1 MPPKPADLKRI
12 ITNDGIEPIIKAIKK
27 LGTRVAFRGFTVKKE
42 KLETIINLGS
52 PDYWKIEDE
61 DIINELNKG
70 RTIDQI
76 NKRTDKRRDAEAQ
89 KKPVLELYEKRLKEI
104 PKKVNYPDKQL
115 GDKIEKGK
123 KGVETLIIPPR
134 LTLKDRTSI
143 VKVRRPGGGMDTDGN
158 KWDSLPVV
166 IPEQT
171 FIEESEVGTKFSF
184 GWVDDAIDDIME
196 VIAKRFY
203 EELAIDEYDDG
214 ILTVKEQEE
223 NNKYRNEQKM
233 KREELQQKRNIQID
247 AIRRLK
253 RQMKRRR
260 RISDRQKIEGR
271 EYRERLIRQRKE
283 ERFETIY
290 KEYLYLQLA
299 VEIAHDN
306 MRDLPD
312 GGKAESIDDIYY
324 YKQLMLEK
332 DPNFDMSRDD
342 EDVTYEDEYDRREDI
357 ENLDIFPEIREL
369 FDKELLKYIKV
380 SKKKDFDEQYKIF
393 KLRKLKN
400 DVVMDNDFPGD
411 DKMIFYKRKALQYLD
426 PDFNMDM
433 SQQDEDFDDD
443 IIKDEDNEYADYT
456 DPFVELGDPF
466 DLFNDRYVEDMK
478 NTESYYIQL
487 HEQELRRQERAKE
500 ARKEIKREKRR
511 KEKAE
516 EILKEAKRK
525 KAEEAKRKKAEKA
538 RRKLLVYPDANKEQR
553 YQDYKSQFEAW
564 EEANDESDKYPDDED
579 TLERY
584 ENESRDLD
592 NFFEPEDGDDWPE
605 EFEDRR
611 QEEERR

>member
-12 ITNDGIEPIIKAIKK
+12 ITNDGIEPIITAIEK
-27 LGTRVAFRGFTVKKE
+27 LGTRVAFKGFTVNKE
-42 KLETIINLGS
+42 KLESIINLGS
-52 PDYWKIEDE
+52 PDYWKKEDE

-76 NKRTDKRRDAEAQ
+76 IKRTDKRRDNEGK

-143 VKVRRPGGGMDTDGN
+143 VKVRRPGRGYLSRGMDADGN
-158 KWDSLPVV
+158 QWDDTTVV

-233 KREELQQKRNIQID
+233 EREELQQKRNIQID

-260 RISDRQKIEGR
+260 KISDRQKREGR
-271 EYRERLIRQRKE
+271 EYRERVIMERKREEEE
-283 ERFETIY
+283 ERFKTIY
-290 KEYLYLQLA
+290 QEYLYLELA
-299 VEIAHDN
+299 VEISHDN
-306 MRDLPD
+306 MRDLPQF
-312 GGKAESIDDIYY
+312 GGKTDSIPDIYY

-342 EDVTYEDEYDRREDI
+342 PDEYDRREDI
-357 ENLDIFPEIREL
+357 EDLDIFPELREL

-393 KLRKLKN
+393 KLRMLKN
-400 DVVMDNDFPGD
+400 DVVTDNDFPGD

-443 IIKDEDNEYADYT
+443 IIKDQDNEYADYT

-478 NTESYYIQL
+478 DTERYYIQQ
-487 HEQELRRQERAKE
+487 HYQEIEREERAKE
-500 ARKEIKREKRR
+500 A
-511 KEKAE
+511 
-516 EILKEAKRK
+516 LKMKMEMTGPMSLK
-525 KAEEAKRKKAEKA
+525 K
-538 RRKLLVYPDANKEQR
+538 
-553 YQDYKSQFEAW
+553 
-564 EEANDESDKYPDDED
+564 
-579 TLERY
+579 
-584 ENESRDLD
+584 
-592 NFFEPEDGDDWPE
+592 
-605 EFEDRR
+605 EDRR
-611 QEEERR
+611 KMEYRMKTKLFLYS